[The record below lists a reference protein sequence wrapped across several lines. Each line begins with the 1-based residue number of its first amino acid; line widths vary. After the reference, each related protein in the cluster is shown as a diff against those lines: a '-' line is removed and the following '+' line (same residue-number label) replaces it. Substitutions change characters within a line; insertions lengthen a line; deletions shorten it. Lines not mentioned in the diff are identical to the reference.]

1 MDEKVERLQE
11 EIVSVRATLNEFQ
24 KNEFEY
30 RTICDEYE
38 TFVLEQ
44 DAEIEK
50 KALKIMHLK
59 QMVEMI
65 D

>member
-11 EIVSVRATLNEFQ
+11 EIVSVQATLNEFQ

-30 RTICDEYE
+30 RTICRDEYE

-44 DAEIEK
+44 DAEIYRSWS
-50 KALKIMHLK
+50 
-59 QMVEMI
+59 
-65 D
+65 